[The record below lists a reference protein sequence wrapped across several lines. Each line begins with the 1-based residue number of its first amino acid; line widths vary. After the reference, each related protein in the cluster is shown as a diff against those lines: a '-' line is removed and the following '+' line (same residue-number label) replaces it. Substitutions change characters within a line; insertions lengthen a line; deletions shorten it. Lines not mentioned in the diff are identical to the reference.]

1 MLMEDREM
9 NSRIK
14 LKMDRH
20 RRARGGK
27 ARLLDLFCRKCGA
40 WLLTYQKDGTGR
52 LLRCYVDRIA
62 APPEL
67 AGLQRNTKACG
78 PHRLPVLRC
87 RQCTN
92 LIGSPMRH
100 HSGRIAFR
108 LCVGAIEKR
117 SADRL
122 AR

>member
-1 MLMEDREM
+1 M
-9 NSRIK
+9 NFGIK

-27 ARLLDLFCRKCGA
+27 ARLLDLFCQRCGA

-52 LLRCYVDRIA
+52 LLRCYLDRIA

-67 AGLQRNTKACG
+67 ADLRRHAGAGDPHG
-78 PHRLPVLRC
+78 PPALRC
-87 RQCTN
+87 RQCTS
-92 LIGSPMRH
+92 LIGTPMRH

-108 LCVGAIEKR
+108 LCIGSVEKR
-117 SADRL
+117 SS
-122 AR
+122 ARSAQ

>member
-1 MLMEDREM
+1 M
-9 NSRIK
+9 NFK

-27 ARLLDLFCRKCGA
+27 ARLLDLSCRKCGA

-52 LLRCYVDRIA
+52 LLRCYLDRIA

-67 AGLQRNTKACG
+67 ANLRQTVNGTHGLPA
-78 PHRLPVLRC
+78 LRC
-87 RQCTN
+87 RKCSN

-100 HSGRIAFR
+100 HSGRFAFR
-108 LCVGAIEKR
+108 LYLGAIEKR
-117 SADRL
+117 SNNQSA
-122 AR
+122 